1 MSRFTA
7 FASAA
12 LIAASLAPIAA
23 NAQSYRQATSVASY
37 NQQSNQN
44 IPAFQTNAGNH
55 RMPVADRQVGGPIS
69 DSTAG

>member
-23 NAQSYRQATSVASY
+23 NAQSYRPATSVASY

-44 IPAFQTNAGNH
+44 IPAFPSASSH
-55 RMPVADRQVGGPIS
+55 RMPVADRQVGAPIS